1 MEKDKQFRKNFI
13 WNLLGTGFNSFNSLF
28 FMIIVTRING
38 VNDAG
43 VFTIAFATATILYF
57 IGVYSGRIYQVTEPN
72 KAITNK
78 EYIVNRIITTLCML
92 IFLTIY
98 LLIRQYD
105 TSKTTVFIL
114 LVIYKAL
121 ESISDVL
128 YGILQKNEKLEIVGK
143 SLLVKSILSIICF
156 AIVDLF
162 TKNMILSINSMIFIN
177 IIIILFY
184 DILKSKQYINF
195 KDKVNISNIFKI
207 LKGGFFTFAIAFL
220 GMYVLNAPKYSI
232 DIYLENNYQ
241 TIFGIII
248 MPATVIGLIAQF
260 LVNPYLNQIMSYCE
274 KKDLKSLNKI
284 VLKLILMIFVVGL
297 ISTILAYLLGT
308 QILGLVYGIGLSP
321 YKMGLAIIIISATL
335 YTIGTIYSSVL
346 TTVRKTFPQFI
357 IYGIISIFAFIISN
371 IGTKIWALD
380 GAIIA
385 YLMIMSLQF
394 LMYFVY
400 YKTNLK
406 RILSNCND
414 LEKKNY

>member
-1 MEKDKQFRKNFI
+1 
-13 WNLLGTGFNSFNSLF
+13 
-28 FMIIVTRING
+28 
-38 VNDAG
+38 
-43 VFTIAFATATILYF
+43 
-57 IGVYSGRIYQVTEPN
+57 
-72 KAITNK
+72 
-78 EYIVNRIITTLCML
+78 
-92 IFLTIY
+92 
-98 LLIRQYD
+98 
-105 TSKTTVFIL
+105 
-114 LVIYKAL
+114 
-121 ESISDVL
+121 
-128 YGILQKNEKLEIVGK
+128 
-143 SLLVKSILSIICF
+143 
-156 AIVDLF
+156 
-162 TKNMILSINSMIFIN
+162 
-177 IIIILFY
+177 
-184 DILKSKQYINF
+184 
-195 KDKVNISNIFKI
+195 
-207 LKGGFFTFAIAFL
+207 
-220 GMYVLNAPKYSI
+220 
-232 DIYLENNYQ
+232 
-241 TIFGIII
+241 

-308 QILGLVYGIGLSP
+308 QILGLVYGIDLSP